1 MNDNNIQGKI
11 ITRIG
16 DTLVDSSDDI
26 CKAVLLYDTK
36 KICVFKREESIE
48 VIDVNND
55 DEDYSVD
62 TPVRQGNVCYKTY
75 PHCRLCCGCADYEHV
90 DGSEKLEFQNV
101 GVSSFEKE
109 FCVSYGTVVGV
120 YYECGT
126 NRYEEYTNI
135 DKQDWFIVGVCYIA
149 KDLIALCDD
158 DSNNIIIY
166 DSELSSE
173 KGRINYKANEIVPL
187 IKHEDKTL
195 LCALDNTN
203 NKCAFCNYSDYTVST
218 IIQFDETI
226 IAGYELPQSDDLIA
240 FIGNNSI
247 YIVSLNTFQIVD
259 TIYASNNSIKECGIV
274 PNSDTICL
282 LLDDNSICFV
292 NCDTQDITDLVIDNN
307 EDDQTITNIIAVDD
321 NNLVIIK
328 NDNTI
333 NVIEY

>member
-16 DTLVDSSDDI
+16 DTLIDSSDDI
-26 CKAVLLYDTK
+26 SKAVLLYDAK
-36 KICVFKREESIE
+36 KICVFKKEDSIE

-90 DGSEKLEFQNV
+90 DASEKLVFQNV

-109 FCVSYGTVVGV
+109 FCVSYGKVVGV

-126 NRYEEYTNI
+126 NRYEEYSNI
-135 DKQDWFIVGVCYIA
+135 DKQDWFIIGVCYIA

-195 LCALDNTN
+195 LCALDNN
-203 NKCAFCNYSDYTVST
+203 NKCAFCNYSDYTVNT

-226 IAGYELPQSDDLIA
+226 IAGYELPQSDDLVA

-247 YIVSLNTFQIVD
+247 YIVSLNTFQITD
-259 TIYASNNSIKECGIV
+259 TIYASNDSIKECGIV

-282 LLDDNSICFV
+282 LSDDNSICFV
-292 NCDTQDITDLVIDNN
+292 NCDTQDINDLVIDNN
-307 EDDQTITNIIAVDD
+307 DDDQTITNIIVVDD
-321 NNLVIIK
+321 NHLVIIK

>member
-1 MNDNNIQGKI
+1 
-11 ITRIG
+11 
-16 DTLVDSSDDI
+16 
-26 CKAVLLYDTK
+26 
-36 KICVFKREESIE
+36 
-48 VIDVNND
+48 
-55 DEDYSVD
+55 
-62 TPVRQGNVCYKTY
+62 
-75 PHCRLCCGCADYEHV
+75 LCCGCADYEHV

-109 FCVSYGTVVGV
+109 FCVSYGKVVGV

-166 DSELSSE
+166 DSALSSE

-187 IKHEDKTL
+187 IKQEDKTL
-195 LCALDNTN
+195 LCALDN

-247 YIVSLNTFQIVD
+247 YIVSLNTFQITD

-282 LLDDNSICFV
+282 LLDDNSICFF